1 MEEGG
6 LTQKAQ
12 RWNRLKVAG
21 LATRA
26 RPAYKQPFQRLRIV
40 TANVCRR

>member
-1 MEEGG
+1 LEEGG

-12 RWNRLKVAG
+12 RWNRLKGAG
-21 LATRA
+21 LATHA
-26 RPAYKQPFQRLRIV
+26 PPAYKQSFQRLRIV

>member
-1 MEEGG
+1 VGR

-12 RWNRLKVAG
+12 RWNRLKGAG

-26 RPAYKQPFQRLRIV
+26 PPAYKQPSQRLRIV
-40 TANVCRR
+40 TANVRRR